1 MTRLA
6 DRIVGRIADK
16 VSFRLQYRDWVSIGF
31 YYLHDT
37 DRWRVS
43 SCTFDTRIETEVNTI
58 QVDDYGRYVIGPGVE
73 AGLMCFVTLVG
84 YWDGDTEEEKE
95 ESYGIDEEDDD
106 DEEDDE

>member
-1 MTRLA
+1 M
-6 DRIVGRIADK
+6 
-16 VSFRLQYRDWVSIGF
+16 
-31 YYLHDT
+31 
-37 DRWRVS
+37 S

>member
-6 DRIVGRIADK
+6 DRIIGRIADK

-37 DRWRVS
+37 GRWRVIS
-43 SCTFDTRIETEVNTI
+43 FTFDTRVEMDVDTI
-58 QVDDYGRYVIGPGVE
+58 HVDGAGRFIYGPNFK
-73 AGLMCFVTLVG
+73 AGLLCHVTLVG

-95 ESYGIDEEDDD
+95 EAYGIDEEDD
-106 DEEDDE
+106 E

>member
-6 DRIVGRIADK
+6 DRIIGRIADK

-37 DRWRVS
+37 GRWRVS
-43 SCTFDTRIETEVNTI
+43 SCTSDTRIETEVSAI
-58 QVDDYGRYVIGPGVE
+58 YVDGYGCYVRGPGVE
-73 AGLMCFVTLVG
+73 AYLRYHVTLVG

-95 ESYGIDEEDDD
+95 EAYGIDEEDD
-106 DEEDDE
+106 E